1 MIDGKY
7 KFEVGVPFGRKE
19 GTIVLR
25 TEGDA
30 AFADIDAPVIGKN
43 HMEGQVDGDTFT
55 AQGSGKIKFMGNV
68 EFTAVGTVSG
78 DNLHV
83 DIKSTKGDFALDGVR
98 V

>member
-7 KFEVGVPFGRKE
+7 SFEVDVPFGRKE

-55 AQGSGKIKFMGNV
+55 AQGSSKIKFMGNV
-68 EFTAVGTVSG
+68 KFTAVGVVSG
-78 DNLHV
+78 DNLLI
-83 DIKSTKGDFALDGVR
+83 DIQSNKGDFTIKGVR

>member
-7 KFEVGVPFGRKE
+7 KFEVDVPFGRKE

-25 TEGDA
+25 AEGNT
-30 AFADIDAPVIGKN
+30 AFADHDAPVSGKKP
-43 HMEGQVDGDTFT
+43 MEGQGDGDTLT
-55 AQGSGKIKFMGNV
+55 AQRAGKIKFLGNV

-83 DIKSTKGDFALDGVR
+83 DIKSNKGDFIIDGVR